1 MLNCALILLVSQ
13 LHAQSLIICSKIHPN
28 PCHSLFQSLCAF
40 AHPLIYA
47 LTRSCTHSLSR
58 FPTLTNDHL
67 HVLKLVQSFNHSPI
81 RSLSHSLTHWLTD
94 CLARSLAHSL
104 THSLTHILIN
114 LSTYSCHKRLSISQ
128 RVYRVC
134 TILWEILSFHN
145 FPRYQILT
153 PGICIAN
160 LVLVYIFTYHFF
172 IILTVARSV
181 ITSETLK
188 FLQLQT

>member
-81 RSLSHSLTHWLTD
+81 RSLSHSLTH
-94 CLARSLAHSL
+94 
-104 THSLTHILIN
+104 ILIN

-160 LVLVYIFTYHFF
+160 LVLVYILTYHFF

-181 ITSETLK
+181 ITPETLK